1 MQKNALLWLFV
12 CWLEVFVIA
21 ILGTDNLLTSAC
33 DVVGPFLYA
42 CKSYILRFAM
52 ASSCNTVLRVW

>member
-1 MQKNALLWLFV
+1 M
-12 CWLEVFVIA
+12 IA